1 MRVALDVTSL
11 AVPTSGVGTYT
22 LNLWEHLDQD
32 ARDCILPLAH
42 RALNGS
48 CPPGV
53 VKPRVPR
60 PMNKT
65 LWMQMFLPWQ
75 LARLGAD
82 VSHFTNSVSPLGA
95 PGHQVIT
102 IHDMTLWLFPELH
115 YSRRLLAM
123 RPFIPLAARRAGAI
137 ITVSHSAKEDIVRI
151 LHVPPQKVHVVYE
164 AASSRF
170 RRVEERAELD
180 TIRARHHLPE
190 QFILYVGTIEPRKNL
205 VRLLEAFHKL
215 KSRHRLDH
223 ALILV
228 GSRGWKEHAILST
241 VETLQLQDSVRFLDH
256 VPARDLVALYSLAD
270 LFVFPSLYE
279 GFGLP
284 VIEAMACGTPVVTSD
299 RGSLAEVAGTAAQV
313 VEATDVE
320 SIASGIK
327 RVLDD
332 REWWLEL
339 QARGLRQAARFSWA
353 TTASQTR
360 RVYERVVGDA
370 P

>member
-1 MRVALDVTSL
+1 MRVGLDVTSL
-11 AVPTSGVGTYT
+11 AVPMSGVGTYT
-22 LNLWEHLDQD
+22 LNLWEHLNQD
-32 ARDCILPLAH
+32 ARDCIVPLAH

-53 VKPRVPR
+53 VRPRVPR

-82 VSHFTNSVSPLGA
+82 VSHFTNSVSPLCA
-95 PGHQVIT
+95 PGRQVIT
-102 IHDMTLWLFPELH
+102 IHDMTLWLLPELH

-123 RPFIPLAARRAGAI
+123 RPFIPLAARRARAI
-137 ITVSHSAKEDIVRI
+137 ITVSQSAKDDIVRI
-151 LHVPPQKVHVVYE
+151 LRVPPQKVHVVYE
-164 AASSRF
+164 AASSCFQRAQPS
-170 RRVEERAELD
+170 AELD
-180 TIRARHHLPE
+180 AIRARHHLPE
-190 QFILYVGTIEPRKNL
+190 RFILYVGTIEPRKNL
-205 VRLLEAFHKL
+205 VRLLEAFHSLRTRNKL
-215 KSRHRLDH
+215 EH

-228 GSRGWKEHAILST
+228 GSRGWKEHAILSM
-241 VETLQLQDSVRFLDH
+241 VDTLQLHDSVRFLDH
-256 VPARDLVALYSLAD
+256 LPATDLVALYSLAD
-270 LFVFPSLYE
+270 LFAFPSLYE

-299 RGSLAEVAGTAAQV
+299 RGSLAEVAGEAAQV
-313 VEATDVE
+313 VEATDVD
-320 SIASGIK
+320 SIAWGIK

-339 QARGLRQAARFSWA
+339 QARGLRQAARFSWS
-353 TTASQTR
+353 TTARQTR
-360 RVYERVVGDA
+360 QVYEWVMGS